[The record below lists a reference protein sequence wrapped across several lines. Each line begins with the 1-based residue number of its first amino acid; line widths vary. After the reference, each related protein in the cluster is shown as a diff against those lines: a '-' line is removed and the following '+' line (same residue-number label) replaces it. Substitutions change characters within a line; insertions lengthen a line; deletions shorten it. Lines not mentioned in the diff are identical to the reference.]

1 MARRFAIGGNTAQ
14 HARRDTRFAGITTG
28 TARDDTTIAAAGSWE
43 RRLTQVIS
51 SATTLSYSDTRSEQD
66 GSASGD
72 ARTWTARVGLSWDI
86 NETLRAGAGIAHLRR
101 DVSGP
106 RFQPSEV
113 HSGLPSCCQIV
124 SERSD
129 EERELKFVRAQ
140 ARSHG

>member
-1 MARRFAIGGNTAQ
+1 VRIPWPRDTLQFTAQ

-106 RFQPSEV
+106 RFQPSEF
-113 HSGLPSCCQIV
+113 SGSY
-124 SERSD
+124 D
-129 EERELKFVRAQ
+129 ENVVFATLRKTF
-140 ARSHG
+140 